1 MWTKRD
7 MHFINIIDIWR
18 YSGRG
23 EGKGGGMKERVRE
36 LGMERYTKEA
46 ERRWRQDMPE
56 GYAVF
61 KPIKYTVYKPLG
73 YTVYINLWSIQF
85 LNL

>member
-1 MWTKRD
+1 MNEKGYALYKY
-7 MHFINIIDIWR
+7 NR
-18 YSGRG
+18 YLKIFRKGGRG
-23 EGKGGGMKERVRE
+23 GGGMKERVRE

-61 KPIKYTVYKPLG
+61 KPIKYTVYKPVG
-73 YTVYINLWSIQF
+73 YTVF
-85 LNL
+85 